1 MPIIKIPT
9 AFNIDLEFEGAD
21 LGRRLVAYLIDLLIR
36 IAYMVLVG
44 MLISR
49 NISNSNTEDVL
60 LFIFM
65 IIPVSLYYLIS
76 EILMKGQSLGKRAMD
91 IKVVSLIGNTP
102 SLSQILLRWM
112 FRLVESP
119 IFTLGIIL
127 TMAEESSALT
137 ILISLAIAVI
147 PIVIVFRS
155 EYNQRLGDIAAG
167 TIMVRTRQR
176 HSIQDTIFREIDQ
189 VDYVPQFS
197 QILRLSDKDLSK
209 IKSVLD
215 SSMRNNDWAMATRMS
230 EKIKQV
236 LHIETDMEP
245 ATFLETLLN
254 DYNYLVTRK

>member
-21 LGRRLVAYLIDLLIR
+21 LGRRLVAYFIDLLIR
-36 IAYMVLVG
+36 VAYMILVG
-44 MLISR
+44 MIISK
-49 NISNSNTEDVL
+49 NISDSGTEGTL
-60 LFIFM
+60 TFIFLV
-65 IIPVSLYYLIS
+65 IPVSLYYLIS
-76 EILMKGQSLGKRAMD
+76 EVIMKGQSLGKRAMD

-119 IFTLGIIL
+119 IFTLALII
-127 TMAEESSALT
+127 TMAEEASPLT
-137 ILISLAIAVI
+137 ILVSLAVGII
-147 PIVIVFRS
+147 PIVIVIRS
-155 EYNQRLGDIAAG
+155 PYHQRLGDIAAG
-167 TIMVRTRQR
+167 TIIVRTRQR

-215 SSMRNNDWAMATRMS
+215 TSMRTNDWGMAGRMS
-230 EKIKQV
+230 EKIKSV

-245 ATFLETLLN
+245 STFLETLLN

>member
-9 AFNIDLEFEGAD
+9 AFNIDLEFEAAD
-21 LGRRLVAYLIDLLIR
+21 LGRRTVAYLIDLLVR
-36 IAYMVLVG
+36 VAYAILVV
-44 MLISR
+44 
-49 NISNSNTEDVL
+49 VL
-60 LFIFM
+60 LNKTVGNGNAGNVLTFIFL

-119 IFTLGIIL
+119 LLTLAMIIS
-127 TMAEESSALT
+127 TVEESSAIT
-137 ILISLAIAVI
+137 ILMSLAVGTI
-147 PIVIVFRS
+147 PIIIVFRS
-155 EYNQRLGDIAAG
+155 PYNQRLGDIAAG
-167 TIMVRTRQR
+167 TIIVRNRQR

-189 VDYVPQFS
+189 TDYVPQFS

-215 SSMRNNDWAMATRMS
+215 ASMRTNDWTMAARMS
-230 EKIKQV
+230 ERIKQV

-245 ATFLETLLN
+245 STFLETLLN